1 MMNIGKRPT
10 INNDDSQITIEVNLF
25 NFDESIYGRTIR
37 VFVKKYLRAEQKFNG
52 LQELK
57 EQLARDKAAA
67 ILVPQSNAPSI
78 EAS

>member
-1 MMNIGKRPT
+1 
-10 INNDDSQITIEVNLF
+10 
-25 NFDESIYGRTIR
+25 
-37 VFVKKYLRAEQKFNG
+37 VKKYLRAEQKFNG
-52 LQELK
+52 LKELK